1 MMFDES
7 TLLRLAEQK
16 ILEAIKNGEFD
27 NLPGKGQ
34 PLNLDDLRN
43 VPPELRME
51 YKVLKNAGL
60 LPEEMDIRKE
70 ITVLEKLLANC
81 QDDDKK
87 AHLRQQLAE
96 KTIMYNIMMEK
107 RRHKTRLR

>member
-7 TLLRLAEQK
+7 ALLRLAEQK
-16 ILEAIKNGEFD
+16 IQEAMKNGEFD
-27 NLPGKGQ
+27 NLPGKGR

-70 ITVLEKLLANC
+70 ITLLEKLLAEC
-81 QDDDKK
+81 HDDDKK
-87 AHLRQQLAE
+87 ARLRQQIAE
-96 KTIMYNIMMEK
+96 KTIMYNIKME
-107 RRHKTRLR
+107 RRRRR